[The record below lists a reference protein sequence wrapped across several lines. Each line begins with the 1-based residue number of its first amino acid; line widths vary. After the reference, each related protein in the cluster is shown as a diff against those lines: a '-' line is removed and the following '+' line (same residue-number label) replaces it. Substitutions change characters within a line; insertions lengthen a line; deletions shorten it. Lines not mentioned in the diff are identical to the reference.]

1 MTELS
6 SLKLIKSPVG
16 KISIGATQSGV
27 AQIEILPPGSV
38 RIEFSDSAKAH
49 RFALDAAD
57 QLSEFFEGSRK
68 GFSVPLDI
76 AGTAFQLAVWTQI
89 AKLDFGETKNLRRV
103 GLSCRKSQGLS
114 EQSVVPWART
124 PCRFW
129 LVCHRILGSERRIT
143 GYSGGEGLVTKRW
156 LLDFEQIEFKE

>member
-6 SLKLIKSPVG
+6 SLKLIKSPIG

-27 AQIEILPPGSV
+27 SQIEILPPGSV

-57 QLSEFFEGSRK
+57 QLSEYFQGSEK

-76 AGTAFQLAVWTQI
+76 VGTDFQLAVWAQI
-89 AKLDFGETKNLRRV
+89 AKLEFGDQKTYAELALAV
-103 GLSCRKSQGLS
+103 GNPKAVRAVGGA
-114 EQSVVPWART
+114 VGANPVPL
-124 PCRFW
+124 
-129 LVCHRILGSERRIT
+129 LVGCHRILGAQRRIT

-156 LLDFEQIEFKE
+156 LLAFEQIQFKE

>member
-89 AKLDFGETKNLRRV
+89 AKLDFGEQKTYAELALAVGNPKASSRWCRGRQPSATTGRLSQDFRFGKTHYRLLRWRGSCYQALAI
-103 GLSCRKSQGLS
+103 GLR
-114 EQSVVPWART
+114 A
-124 PCRFW
+124 
-129 LVCHRILGSERRIT
+129 
-143 GYSGGEGLVTKRW
+143 
-156 LLDFEQIEFKE
+156 D